1 MVSESIKSVA
11 EMGLMTTASGVVIGA
26 FVLSYKRMLSDN
38 TNKEVMKEISELKDE
53 VTALRKGYVS
63 AEVLKDK
70 LPYFIQRNRWKIQNT
85 TFDIIRINNIA
96 GTPDIVDKKIESLY
110 IKEKNKMSEML
121 EGLCDGSTKYII
133 LQAYSKKLDENKSV
147 IHSAFEPL
155 KKAHGKA
162 EEEESK
168 KNIEIEMEQFE
179 ERAVTDLKELF

>member
-1 MVSESIKSVA
+1 MISEGIKNVSEVGILV
-11 EMGLMTTASGVVIGA
+11 TASGVLIGS
-26 FVLSYKRMLSDN
+26 FTLMLKKLLSDS
-38 TNKEVMKEISELKDE
+38 TNKEVIGAIQELKE
-53 VTALRKGYVS
+53 EITALRKGFVS
-63 AEVLKDK
+63 PDVLKDK
-70 LPYFIQRNRWKIQNT
+70 LVYFIQRNRWKIQNT

-110 IKEKNKMSEML
+110 IKEKNRMSEML
-121 EGLCDGSTKYII
+121 EGLCDNSTKYLI

-155 KKAHGKA
+155 KKPHGKA

>member
-1 MVSESIKSVA
+1 MISEGIKSVA
-11 EMGLMTTASGVVIGA
+11 EIGMMATASGVLIGA
-26 FVLSYKRMLSDN
+26 FTLMFKKLLSDN
-38 TNKEVMKEISELKDE
+38 TNKEVISAILELKE
-53 VTALRKGYVS
+53 EITALRKGFVPPD
-63 AEVLKDK
+63 VLKDK
-70 LPYFIQRNRWKIQNT
+70 LLYFIQRNRWKIQNT

-121 EGLCDGSTKYII
+121 EGLCDSSTKYIL
-133 LQAYSKKLDENKSV
+133 LQAYSKKLDENKAV

-155 KKAHGKA
+155 KKVHGKP

>member
-1 MVSESIKSVA
+1 MISEGIKSVS
-11 EMGLMTTASGVVIGA
+11 EVGIMVTASGVLIGA
-26 FVLSYKRMLSDN
+26 FALMFKKLLSDN
-38 TNKEVMKEISELKDE
+38 TNKEVMKEISELKEE

-121 EGLCDGSTKYII
+121 EGLCDNSTKYII

-179 ERAVTDLKELF
+179 DRAVTDLKDLF

>member
-38 TNKEVMKEISELKDE
+38 TNKEVMKEISELKEE

-121 EGLCDGSTKYII
+121 EGLCDNSTKYII

>member
-121 EGLCDGSTKYII
+121 EGLCDSSTKYII
-133 LQAYSKKLDENKSV
+133 LQVYLRKLDENKAV

-155 KKAHGKA
+155 KKPHGKP